1 MSTRLNVA
9 QHRRRFGASTAAVV
23 LTGVVGM
30 TAIALAKD
38 GKIDPHPW
46 GYLGLA
52 VGVFAALSG
61 LALAYAMA
69 AIESRGDW
77 THREIAATGVGQAD
91 FRGARD
97 DYGKLH

>member
-1 MSTRLNVA
+1 MSGRLDVA

-23 LTGVVGM
+23 LTAVVGM

-38 GKIDPHPW
+38 GQIDPHPW

-52 VGVFAALSG
+52 VGAFSALTG

-77 THREIAATGVGQAD
+77 IQREIPANGL
-91 FRGARD
+91 
-97 DYGKLH
+97 GKIGRQRSE